1 MKKISIFIAMLMAM
15 PILASNMAAPCDDWV
30 DGYPSYFCDCEA
42 QVKKNK
48 ITSLPFDV
56 TITDTIWYKFNSSL
70 FLEGFTA
77 YLYSDCNV
85 TMTIMQNCF
94 NTSSAKLYREYEVSS
109 NQARDVDANDIKE
122 MMEEQGATGSLV
134 LRLRIAPSQV
144 GVPSRFIFTPY
155 NEGPHSTCDDC
166 FALLPDMVFV
176 SSHTDD
182 VYSLDPQ
189 QLPEDATV
197 SIEWF
202 QTDYYCDLE
211 VTRGTCDGDLEDY
224 YPYDANDSYT
234 VSPELLNAARTA
246 GEKLYFHFYHP
257 AGTVGRIRLNVKD
270 NTPTDLN
277 QVLTP
282 APAAKLRL
290 TTNGELYILR
300 GTERY
305 TITGQRY

>member
-1 MKKISIFIAMLMAM
+1 MHIKSALSEHFIR
-15 PILASNMAAPCDDWV
+15 
-30 DGYPSYFCDCEA
+30 
-42 QVKKNK
+42 
-48 ITSLPFDV
+48 
-56 TITDTIWYKFNSSL
+56 L
-70 FLEGFTA
+70 FPAEKGGG
-77 YLYSDCNV
+77 
-85 TMTIMQNCF
+85 
-94 NTSSAKLYREYEVSS
+94 EVS
-109 NQARDVDANDIKE
+109 A
-122 MMEEQGATGSLV
+122 
-134 LRLRIAPSQV
+134 
-144 GVPSRFIFTPY
+144 
-155 NEGPHSTCDDC
+155 
-166 FALLPDMVFV
+166 
-176 SSHTDD
+176 
-182 VYSLDPQ
+182 
-189 QLPEDATV
+189 
-197 SIEWF
+197 
-202 QTDYYCDLE
+202 
-211 VTRGTCDGDLEDY
+211 CDGDLEDY